1 MANKIMMATSMMRVW
16 LTTVV
21 KVIVME
27 LLLKG
32 KLRQEGG
39 ST

>member
-1 MANKIMMATSMMRVW
+1 MVATSMRVW
-16 LTTVV
+16 LTVVV
-21 KVIVME
+21 KVIVRV